1 MNLEER
7 RDYTEMK
14 FRGAAM
20 PILIKYCKC
29 CGSYLYNAKIPE
41 GDTKIFTKMFDD
53 YLSGHVCLLR
63 SVSEYEKGRRY
74 KDLYEMTII
83 ELEETLVNRNQQL
96 GYEIWRLA
104 TLTRSPFTK
113 NFPDS
118 PQKACPE
125 LYPKKQG
132 IKMPS
137 FLIEKAMKRGVL

>member
-1 MNLEER
+1 M
-7 RDYTEMK
+7 
-14 FRGAAM
+14 G
-20 PILIKYCKC
+20 
-29 CGSYLYNAKIPE
+29 YL
-41 GDTKIFTKMFDD
+41 
-53 YLSGHVCLLR
+53 
-63 SVSEYEKGRRY
+63 Y